1 MKDYS
6 TNNIINLAVS
16 GHASTG
22 KTMLCEAILMNAK
35 KTRKMGDI
43 SSKTTVSDYH
53 DYEHDNQHSI
63 SLSVLTFEY
72 LEKKINMLDTPGYLD
87 FHGDVKC
94 AMRVSDC
101 VLNVIS
107 SSDGAQV
114 GNDLVWDYAKNEF
127 NTPMMIAVNMCDRE
141 QANFD
146 STLTSIKESV
156 GRAAFP
162 FMIPVNEGEGFN
174 SIIDVI
180 NKKMHTY
187 KSDGSGNFDST
198 DLDSN
203 WSEKVSALNEEL
215 MELVAESDEALLEKY
230 FDQGELSSEEM
241 SNGIKN
247 AIITKSLIPIFA
259 TSATQNIGVNS
270 MTNIMLSISPTSE
283 DTKDPDASG
292 MSAFIF
298 KTISQE
304 HVGEIS
310 FFRVFS
316 GQLSAGEDVSNTT
329 KNDTEKMRQLF
340 ATCGNERIELDKVV
354 TGDIGAALKL
364 KNTGTGDTLCS
375 SKDSVT
381 LKPID
386 FPTDNMSFAIELK
399 SAGDEDKMGAA
410 LSLMHH
416 QDPTFKYRV
425 DPELKQT
432 IMSGQGEQ
440 HIDTTLNRIKNR
452 FNIELVTSTPKI
464 PYRETITINSDAKYR
479 HKKQSG
485 GSGQF
490 AEVWLRISPSTRGEG
505 IDFQQ
510 SLVGQNVDRAFVPSV
525 EKGINALC
533 IDGIISGSKVVDV
546 KIDFYDGKMHPVD
559 SNDMAFQIA
568 GRHAFVDAFKNAKP
582 KLLEPIYKL
591 KIKVPDTY
599 TGDIMGDIS
608 QRRGK
613 VGGMG
618 AEGKYQ
624 VINAEVPLANLP
636 DYAASLKSMTSGKGF
651 FSQEF
656 SHYEDM
662 PMGEAQKVIADYTAS
677 RESASEE

>member
-6 TNNIINLAVS
+6 IDNIINLAVS

-22 KTMLCEAILMNAK
+22 KTMLCESILFNAK
-35 KTRKMGDI
+35 KIRNMGGID
-43 SSKTTVSDYH
+43 SNTTVSDYH
-53 DYEHDNQHSI
+53 DYEHSNQHSI

-72 LEKKINMLDTPGYLD
+72 SDKKINMLDTPGYLD

-94 AMRVSDC
+94 ALRVSDC
-101 VLNVIS
+101 ALNVVS
-107 SSDGAQV
+107 ASDGVLV

-127 NTPMMIAVNMCDRE
+127 NTPMMVVVNMCDRD
-141 QANFD
+141 QSNFE
-146 STLTSIKESV
+146 STLSSLKESV

-174 SIIDVI
+174 AVVDVL
-180 NKKMHTY
+180 NKKLHTY
-187 KSDGSGNFDST
+187 KNDNSGSFDSA
-198 DLDSN
+198 DLDSD
-203 WSEKVSALNEEL
+203 WAEKASSLNEEL
-215 MELVAESDEALLEKY
+215 MELVAESDEKLLEKY
-230 FDQGELSSEEM
+230 FDEGELSPEDMAS
-241 SNGIKN
+241 GIKN
-247 AIITKSLIPIFA
+247 AIITKSLIPVFC
-259 TSATQNIGVNS
+259 TSSTQNIGVSS
-270 MTNIMLSISPTSE
+270 MMDMILSFSPTAQ

-292 MSAFIF
+292 MSAFVF
-298 KTISQE
+298 KTVSQE

-310 FFRVFS
+310 YFRVFS
-316 GQLSAGEDVSNTT
+316 GNINSGEDVKNTD

-340 ATCGNERIELDKVV
+340 STCGNERVEMDKIGN
-354 TGDIGAALKL
+354 GDIGAALKL
-364 KNTGTGDTLCS
+364 KNTNTCDTLCS
-375 SKDSVT
+375 SKDSVS
-381 LKPID
+381 LKEIQ
-386 FPTDNMSFAIELK
+386 FPTNNISYAIEL
-399 SAGDEDKMGAA
+399 SSSGDEDKMGAA

-416 QDPTFKYRV
+416 QAPTFKYRV

-432 IMSGQGEQ
+432 IMSGQGDH
-440 HIDTTLNRIKNR
+440 HIDVTLKRIKNR
-452 FNIELVTSTPKI
+452 FNIELVTSAPKI
-464 PYRETITINSDAKYR
+464 PYRETITMNAEAKYR

-490 AEVWLRISPSTRGEG
+490 AEVWLRIAPASRGEG
-505 IDFQQ
+505 VDFQQ

-525 EKGINALC
+525 EKGIHALC
-533 IDGIISGSKVVDV
+533 GEGIISGSKVVDL

-568 GRHAFVDAFKNAKP
+568 GKHAFVDAFKSAKP

-624 VINAEVPLANLP
+624 VINAEVPLANLS
-636 DYAASLKSMTSGKGF
+636 DYAAAIKSMTSGKGF

-662 PMGEAQKVIADYTAS
+662 PVGEAQKVMSSYAKS
-677 RESASEE
+677 RESSAEE